1 MAPNRNIKN
10 LVSNPVF
17 LAPQSS
23 PQEGAETNSQIL
35 YANKFSGL
43 PEVAMSKDLEEV
55 FANTP
60 LNLTDTNFRLQLQH
74 LLEEYDSENGPWYI
88 DGTNGVIHIHNRKI
102 AESAFVYRY
111 QDENGEVLKVQITT
125 NWTTG
130 SSSGT
135 VASLINKDKERNII
149 RLDSPTHDFTEPEHH
164 KQLFYWLSQDNTRLP
179 GQGVGNWVSTY
190 YDDEGRMVDK
200 SIVNDAWVASQ
211 NINVTRRREDT
222 QYIGPITEQDIA
234 YEKERKRR
242 EIVKR
247 NNEVYTTPGLSY
259 NNSHS
264 VLDQY
269 VSVED
274 EAIDEWQDKIL
285 EKVMSYGG
293 GGNQKLGEQYK
304 AVFNK
309 LKNGEE
315 VLSAVEQEM
324 ASKSI
329 WLEGIVPDK
338 AVTARTFKIKNQKRR
353 GGSGNMPLTVKVS
366 DTHVS
371 RSTGAPGTVI
381 SALNIYDL
389 EKQLE
394 KNRVGIQTES
404 YGALGHHSTFQPAPE
419 IMETARLQIQ
429 KAFEEG
435 GGIDESTIHNIQVRI
450 NEDGSYD
457 VDVTAVGKYPGVV
470 TLTEFASWAA
480 KREEPGVGGSKKAR
494 ALAQVN
500 RMRNRAKKAKH
511 KEIEV
516 QMVVIGRP
524 SLEAGQY
531 MDILNIGR
539 KYSGQWYIKT
549 CIHQLD
555 SNGYTCSL
563 TLKRNQ
569 NTSGGSAITSTR
581 KKDGTTSG
589 FKYEVHTQDG
599 IVELTLTP
607 SDAAHAERLSQADAQ
622 ASFNKFINTAIIAQK
637 QGTYGDGLMR
647 PTNLKDIHLD
657 GTIENPD
664 VIFQQTAAGKAA
676 EKAYEADK
684 ERRIKMAQAA
694 RAKLQAKKRGK

>member
-43 PEVAMSKDLEEV
+43 PEVAMSKDLEEI

-74 LLEEYDSENGPWYI
+74 LLEEYDSDNGPWYI

-149 RLDSPTHDFTEPEHH
+149 RLDSPTHDFTEPEPH
-164 KQLFYWLSQDNTRLP
+164 KQLFHWLSQDNTRLP
-179 GQGVGNWVSTY
+179 GQGVGYWVSTY
-190 YDDEGRMVDK
+190 YDAEGRVTDR
-200 SIVNDAWVASQ
+200 SIVNDAWRASQ

-222 QYIGPITEQDIA
+222 QYLGPITYDDIVS
-234 YEKERKRR
+234 EKERKRR

-285 EKVMSYGG
+285 DKIMSHGG

-315 VLSAVEQEM
+315 VLSEVEQEM
-324 ASKSI
+324 ASKNI

-338 AVTARTFKIKNQKRR
+338 TVTARTFKIKNQKRR
-353 GGSGNMPLTVKVS
+353 GTSSNVSNVGKGS
-366 DTHVS
+366 DTYTS
-371 RSTGAPGTVI
+371 QSIGAPGTII

-389 EKQLE
+389 ERQLE
-394 KNRVGIQTES
+394 KNKIGIHTDRYDIS
-404 YGALGHHSTFQPAPE
+404 GHHKGVFLAAPE

-435 GGIDESTIHNIQVRI
+435 GGVDESTIHNIQVKI

-480 KREEPGVGGSKKAR
+480 KREQPGVGGSKRAR

-531 MDILNIGR
+531 LDILNIGR

-581 KKDGTTSG
+581 KRDGSTSG
-589 FKYEVHTQDG
+589 FKYEVHTQEG
-599 IVELTLTP
+599 IVNLTLSP
-607 SDAAHAERLSQADAQ
+607 SDAAHAERLSQANAQ
-622 ASFNKFINTAIIAQK
+622 ASFNKFIGTAILAQ
-637 QGTYGDGLMR
+637 QHGTYGDGLMR
-647 PTNLKDIHLD
+647 PANLKDIHLD
-657 GTIENPD
+657 GTENPD
-664 VIFQQTAAGKAA
+664 VIFQQTSAGKAA
-676 EKAYEADK
+676 EEAYKADR

-694 RAKLQAKKRGK
+694 RAKLQAKKRGR